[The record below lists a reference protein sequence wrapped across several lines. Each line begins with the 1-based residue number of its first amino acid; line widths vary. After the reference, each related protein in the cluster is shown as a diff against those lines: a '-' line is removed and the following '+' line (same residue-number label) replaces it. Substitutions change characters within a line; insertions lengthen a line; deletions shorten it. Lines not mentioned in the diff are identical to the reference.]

1 MLRNDITNLIN
12 ENNYIKQEKNNL
24 ENNVKK
30 KKIRKKNKK
39 IYIILNFIFLN
50 KLEPRIKRN

>member
-12 ENNYIKQEKNNL
+12 ENNYIKQEKNNS

-30 KKIRKKNKK
+30 KKK
-39 IYIILNFIFLN
+39 
-50 KLEPRIKRN
+50 

>member
-30 KKIRKKNKK
+30 K
-39 IYIILNFIFLN
+39 
-50 KLEPRIKRN
+50 